1 MNTRRFKLLFLT
13 LALAVGSLTVAQ
25 PAQADVHVDV
35 GIFYNSLAP
44 YGPWVQYPGY
54 GWVWHP
60 QAVAVGWS
68 PYVDGQWAYA
78 NEYGW
83 TWASQDPWG
92 WATDHYGRWLY
103 DPAYGWLWVPGYEW
117 GPAWVDWVAYDGYV
131 GWAPLPPAATWSV
144 NVGFA
149 PGYDVGYDR
158 YTFVEPRYLGAT
170 TWQSYAVP
178 RDRSVRFARAARR
191 ITRYDDWGGRVVNRS
206 VAYVPR
212 TTVSVVDVGSSRSLR
227 RAVQRGELTVFRP
240 RVARNPDLLP
250 RRREDVVV
258 RSANVSPREAV
269 TAEPTRFAAAARTPA
284 PARHFQQTEHARPH
298 ARQVKRVQPTVRHTA
313 QAERARPQA
322 GGVRQ
327 AELARAQRRLAAAPV
342 QHRQGMKPAQPGNPR
357 TVAPS
362 AARRPAQHVRPQ
374 QVRSRPHDVQVSASR
389 HPQRTVVSQQVH
401 KRGQAQKP
409 ATTQGGKPRRN
420 QGNGHGRS

>member
-1 MNTRRFKLLFLT
+1 MNTRRFKLLLLT
-13 LALAVGSLTVAQ
+13 LALAVGSLAVAQ
-25 PAQADVHVDV
+25 PAQANVHVDV

-149 PGYDVGYDR
+149 PRYDIGYDR
-158 YTFVEPRYLGAT
+158 YTFVEPRYLGASS
-170 TWQSYAVP
+170 WRSYAVP
-178 RDRSVRFARAARR
+178 RNLSVGYARAGRR

-206 VAYVPR
+206 IAYVPR
-212 TTVSVVDVGSSRSLR
+212 TTVDFVDVGSPRSLR
-227 RAVQRGELTVFRP
+227 RAIQRNELTVFRP
-240 RVARNPDLLP
+240 LVARNPGVVPNRIDAALARSVNVAP
-250 RRREDVVV
+250 RLAVAERARFE
-258 RSANVSPREAV
+258 ANHGA
-269 TAEPTRFAAAARTPA
+269 PA
-284 PARHFQQTEHARPH
+284 PVRQVQQFERARPH
-298 ARQVKRVQPTVRHTA
+298 AARVERVQPVAKHV
-313 QAERARPQA
+313 QHVQQVERARPQA
-322 GGVRQ
+322 RGVEQ
-327 AELARAQRRLAAAPV
+327 AERARAQRRVVASPAHVRPAV
-342 QHRQGMKPAQPGNPR
+342 KPAQHGNRR

-362 AARRPAQHVRPQ
+362 AERRAPQQARAQHVR
-374 QVRSRPHDVQVSASR
+374 SRPRDAQVSAGR
-389 HPQRTVVSQQVH
+389 HAPRATAQQAHGRQR
-401 KRGQAQKP
+401 AQKP
-409 ATTQGGKPRRN
+409 AASQGAKPRR
-420 QGNGHGRS
+420 GHGRP